1 MTYQEAKNIILS
13 ALTNRPA
20 GSEVQVQNHQ
30 NAEMAILDYARS
42 IQQSIGSSLFVDF
55 TYFTEQP
62 YIPQTG
68 YALYIGYIAPSEGTT
83 TTLNYFFDL
92 EGNEYE
98 VTTSE
103 NEFVLAFL
111 LWNGTYWDLMQCN
124 VPIASGGGGGGGEVI
139 LYGSTGQNTD
149 GAMTQKA
156 TTDALALKQ
165 DIMSAGDYI
174 TIGQGTEISAA
185 EQAYNAVSPGS
196 TPPKA
201 GELIPQ
207 NSLVMLGL
215 SDSKL
220 YNVVGNTTRALD
232 PNWGLALLTQQT
244 STNSSPAAA
253 KLVQQGLL
261 SAPAGMLYSTF
272 VNGASYFIGFTEDTT
287 HPDENQAAIKP
298 TGKIYTFSQLYTAKI
313 LTYMYIG
320 RGTVISNNNYIQL
333 DLSAH
338 TIFTYIG
345 NAITHIN
352 GIGTGITSLTK
363 NNILAAL
370 GYEELQGIKLQYM
383 SDTRTFAA
391 NIIAKVLN

>member
-1 MTYQEAKNIILS
+1 MTYQEAKNTILN
-13 ALTNRPA
+13 ALTNRPV

-55 TYFTEQP
+55 TYFTEEP

-92 EGNEYE
+92 EGDEYQ

-124 VPIASGGGGGGGEVI
+124 VPIASGGGGGGEVI

-165 DIMSAGDYI
+165 NIMSAGDYI
-174 TIGQGTEISAA
+174 TIGQGTQINAA

-196 TPPKA
+196 TPPQA

-220 YNVVGNTTRALD
+220 YNIVGNSTRALD

-244 STNSSPAAA
+244 SANSSPAAA
-253 KLVQQGLL
+253 RLVQQGLL
-261 SAPAGMLYSTF
+261 SAPAGILYSTF

-287 HPDENQAAIKP
+287 QSGENQAAIKP
-298 TGKIYTFSQLYTAKI
+298 TGKIYTSSQLYTAKI

-338 TIFTYIG
+338 TIFTYTG
-345 NAITHIN
+345 TAITHIN
-352 GIGTGITSLTK
+352 GVGTGITPLTK
-363 NNILAAL
+363 QTILLAL
-370 GYEELQGIKLQYM
+370 GYEELTDIVLTTTSGKGF
-383 SDTRTFAA
+383 SA
-391 NIIAKVLN
+391 NIIGQRI

>member
-42 IQQSIGSSLFVDF
+42 IQQSIGTSLFVDF

-68 YALYIGYIAPSEGTT
+68 YALYIGYIAPSEGVT
-83 TTLNYFFDL
+83 TTLNYFFDV

-124 VPIASGGGGGGGEVI
+124 VPIASGGGGGGEVI
-139 LYGSTGQNTD
+139 LYSSTGQNTD

-165 DIMSAGDYI
+165 NIMSAGDYI
-174 TIGQGTEISAA
+174 TIGHGTQINAA

-196 TPPKA
+196 TPPQA

-220 YNVVGNTTRALD
+220 YNIVGNSTRALD

-244 STNSSPAAA
+244 SANSSPAAA

-287 HPDENQAAIKP
+287 QSDENQAAIKP

-313 LTYMYIG
+313 NTYMYIG

-338 TIFTYIG
+338 TIYTVVG
-345 NAITHIN
+345 DSITHIN
-352 GIGTGITSLTK
+352 GTATGITPLTK
-363 NNILAAL
+363 NNILSAL
-370 GYEELQGIKLQYM
+370 GYEELTNIVLTSSTSGKGF
-383 SDTRTFAA
+383 SA
-391 NIIAKVLN
+391 NIIGQRIN

>member
-1 MTYQEAKNIILS
+1 MTYQEAKNIILN
-13 ALTNRPA
+13 ALTNRPV

-55 TYFTEQP
+55 TYFTEEP

-92 EGNEYE
+92 EGDEYQ

-124 VPIASGGGGGGGEVI
+124 VPIAIGGGGGGEVI

-165 DIMSAGDYI
+165 NIMSAGDYI
-174 TIGQGTEISAA
+174 TIGQGTQINAV

-220 YNVVGNTTRALD
+220 YNIVGNSTRALD

-244 STNSSPAAA
+244 SANNSPTAA

-261 SAPAGMLYSTF
+261 SAPSGMLYSTF

-287 HPDENQAAIKP
+287 QPDENQAAIKP

-338 TIFTYIG
+338 TIFTSTGI
-345 NAITHIN
+345 AITHIN
-352 GIGTGITSLTK
+352 GIGTGITPLTK
-363 NNILAAL
+363 QTILAAL
-370 GYEELQGIKLQYM
+370 GYEELSNIVLTTTDGKGF
-383 SDTRTFAA
+383 SA
-391 NIIAKVLN
+391 NIIGQRT